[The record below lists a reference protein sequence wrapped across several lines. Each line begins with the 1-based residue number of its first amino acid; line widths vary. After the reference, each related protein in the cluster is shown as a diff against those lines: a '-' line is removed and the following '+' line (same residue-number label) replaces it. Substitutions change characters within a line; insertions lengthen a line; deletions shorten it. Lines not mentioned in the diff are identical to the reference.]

1 MTKIDGGLIGEPTEA
16 FDFAEILEAVR
27 AAATP
32 EEQASANEAISA
44 VTSTLRT
51 NRRVAQRT
59 VVRDV
64 ASKGRRA
71 GTRLGAAFVVTVLTA
86 STSLAISGR
95 LPDEARDAAAGLLAL
110 AGLPTSAPRF
120 GAAPATAPHTTAEPF
135 GPADDDGPVWT
146 PQLLLGGIAGSVYPT
161 QEAPAHNGITP
172 TPPDSDPLPDVDPVP
187 DADPVPEA
195 DPVQDTDPVQDVD
208 PVPDHAPVPDDD
220 PMPDVDPVPDA
231 DPVPDIDPVPDY
243 GTPGSDEKP
252 GNGPPPFDGPKPGN
266 GPPPHAGTKPG
277 TGLTGYDQEPGNGPP
292 PHAGPKPGTG
302 LTGYDQ
308 EPGNGPPPHAGP
320 NQDAS
325 PAPEESPA
333 PETDAA
339 TDAGPAPEDG
349 PAPEA
354 DPAPEPGPAPEAD
367 PAPDAG
373 PAPDEAIS

>member
-1 MTKIDGGLIGEPTEA
+1 MTKIDGGLIGEPAEA

-51 NRRVAQRT
+51 NRRAAQRT

-110 AGLPTSAPRF
+110 AGLPSSAPRF

-146 PQLLLGGIAGSVYPT
+146 PQLLLGGIAGSSYPT
-161 QEAPAHNGITP
+161 QEAPAHDWITP

-187 DADPVPEA
+187 DVDPLPDPQPVPDSDPVPEA
-195 DPVQDTDPVQDVD
+195 DPVPDTHPVHD
-208 PVPDHAPVPDDD
+208 PVPDDEPVPNDD

-231 DPVPDIDPVPDY
+231 DPVPDYGDVPDY

-266 GPPPHAGTKPG
+266 GPPPHAGPN
-277 TGLTGYDQEPGNGPP
+277 PA
-292 PHAGPKPGTG
+292 AGP
-302 LTGYDQ
+302 TGYDQ

-320 NQDAS
+320 NHDAS
-325 PAPEESPA
+325 PEESPA

-367 PAPDAG
+367 PAPEAG